1 MTSPFRRVA
10 VIATVAL
17 LALPGAAAAANS
29 GKANH
34 GKSHAGASTPSSSST
49 ATPNAYGKAC
59 QGLSKKHVK
68 GQKGTPFSQCVTA
81 MAKLASG
88 EAKTARAAC
97 KGLSHKHVKGQKGTP
112 FSQCIKAAKALGDDA
127 GAPAG
132 GDSAPTGGD
141 STPTGDDSTPTPAK
155 AA

>member
-81 MAKLASG
+81 MAKL
-88 EAKTARAAC
+88 
-97 KGLSHKHVKGQKGTP
+97 
-112 FSQCIKAAKALGDDA
+112 GDDA